1 METINNTPA
10 TDQNNGQTIII
21 KQEVPHKNGVGIAGF
36 VMSITGLIL
45 CWVPIIKWLLLVPA
59 FLLSFIGMFKKPRT
73 LAVIGTIIS
82 ALVILVIVIIK
93 AAFFS
98 AITSM

>member
-21 KQEVPHKNGVGIAGF
+21 KQEVPQKNGVGIAGF

-59 FLLSFIGMFKKPRT
+59 FLLSFIGMFK
-73 LAVIGTIIS
+73 
-82 ALVILVIVIIK
+82 
-93 AAFFS
+93 
-98 AITSM
+98 

>member
-21 KQEVPHKNGVGIAGF
+21 KQEVPQKNGVGIAGF

-59 FLLSFIGMFKKPRT
+59 FLLSFIGMFKKPRI

>member
-21 KQEVPHKNGVGIAGF
+21 KQEVPQKNGVGIAGF

>member
-10 TDQNNGQTIII
+10 TDPNNGQTIII
-21 KQEVPHKNGVGIAGF
+21 KQEVPQKNGVGIAGF

>member
-1 METINNTPA
+1 METINNSPA

-21 KQEVPHKNGVGIAGF
+21 KQEVPQKNGVGIAGF

>member
-1 METINNTPA
+1 METINNTHA
-10 TDQNNGQTIII
+10 TDQNNGQTITI
-21 KQEVPHKNGVGIAGF
+21 KQEFPQKNGVGIAGF

-59 FLLSFIGMFKKPRT
+59 FLLSFIGMFKKPHT
-73 LAVIGTIIS
+73 LAVIGSIIS